1 MAKRMAL
8 IVLAA
13 VMLLAAVVMLSLR
26 GTVGVEAVLASEER
40 VEWMTAEL
48 SNPRQSHEFPV
59 YDHSAI
65 ASFLQSCS
73 MRSLHHDTERIYET
87 GEVELTLTMELL
99 GVEGPV
105 TLILGEKALV
115 SREGKLYE
123 LLAAEHVEEEVNHL
137 LCRQALESFLFYSDI
152 HAAVNDSFWEPQGEI
167 NRSFQDAV
175 LGRRWKAEN
184 FFEQCA
190 NAPMAVVVITNA
202 AGHQLWVQ
210 EDMDTLLL
218 DDGSGACL
226 WLDGGAE
233 DGEILQEIWL
243 WAAAESAAS

>member
-1 MAKRMAL
+1 MAKKITL
-8 IVLAA
+8 IVLA
-13 VMLLAAVVMLSLR
+13 LLMIAAAVIFAAVR
-26 GTVGVEAVLASEER
+26 RKEEPVVKPGETVQ
-40 VEWMTAEL
+40 WMTAEL

-190 NAPMAVVVITNA
+190 NAPFAVVVITNA

-243 WAAAESAAS
+243 WAAAESAAP